1 MINQLNIGGLIAKV
15 PIVQGGMGVG
25 VSLSGLASAVA
36 NEGGIGVISA
46 VAIGMLETD
55 YKKNFKQ
62 ANLQAL
68 RREIQTAKKKTEGII
83 GVNIMMAVSDFD
95 NLLLASIDEKVDIV
109 FVGAGLPFGEIFE
122 IFKTTSTKFVPIV
135 SSARAAKIIFQHWAE
150 KFGRIP
156 DGVVIEGPLAG
167 GHLGFKKAMVVSPEL
182 NLTSLT
188 NIVKETVE
196 ILKPF
201 EEQFNIEI
209 PIIAGGGVYTGA
221 DIYEVLQA
229 GAKGVQMGTRFVT
242 TIECDVDVTFKEV
255 FLESK
260 VEDITI
266 IDSPV
271 GLPGRVISN
280 DFVKA
285 IQNGEQKPV
294 KCPWKCLKNC
304 DFNKVQFC
312 VAEAL
317 FNAAKGDFTKG
328 FAFSGAKGFKAT
340 KILSVH
346 KTIEQLLEEYYIT
359 KSKNEILLKLAI

>member
-1 MINQLNIGGLIAKV
+1 MMNQLNIGGLIAPV
-15 PIVQGGMGVG
+15 PIVQGGMGIG

-36 NEGGIGVISA
+36 NQGGIGVISA
-46 VAIGMLETD
+46 VAIGMIDPD
-55 YKKNFKQ
+55 YKKNFRQ
-62 ANLQAL
+62 SNLISL
-68 RREIQTAKKKTEGII
+68 RKEIQTAKSLTKGII

-95 NLLLASIDEKVDIV
+95 NLLTASLEEKVDIV

-122 IFKTTSTKFVPIV
+122 QFKTSTSKFVPIV

-150 KFGRIP
+150 KFGRVP
-156 DGVVIEGPLAG
+156 DAVVIEGPLAG
-167 GHLGFKKAMVVSPEL
+167 GHLGFKKAAVVSPEL
-182 NLTSLT
+182 NLTELT

-229 GAKGVQMGTRFVT
+229 GAKGVQMGSKFVT
-242 TIECDVDVTFKEV
+242 TTECDVDESFKKV
-255 FLESK
+255 YLESK
-260 VEDITI
+260 EEDITI

-294 KCPWKCLKNC
+294 KCPWKCLKYC

-317 FNAAKGDFTKG
+317 FNAARGDFSKG
-328 FAFSGAKGFKAT
+328 FAFSGAKGFKAKSIISVKET
-340 KILSVH
+340 IRELVDEYNVLEKLS
-346 KTIEQLLEEYYIT
+346 
-359 KSKNEILLKLAI
+359 KSKIGLFV